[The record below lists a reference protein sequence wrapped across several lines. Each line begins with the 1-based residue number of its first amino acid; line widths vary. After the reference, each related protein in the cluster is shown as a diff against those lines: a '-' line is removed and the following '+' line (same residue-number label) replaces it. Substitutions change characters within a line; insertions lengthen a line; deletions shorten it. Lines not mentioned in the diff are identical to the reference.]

1 MAAIRLAPA
10 RRPLVGVVLLSAL
23 AASVALAAAVGRV
36 AIPLAD
42 QLAILAAQFSGQ
54 SFAGDPSLAA
64 ILLEVRLPRVVLAAL
79 TGAALATAGAA
90 LQGLFRNPLAD
101 PYLVGVSSGASAA
114 AVLVLTMSLPPIAY
128 ALGAVQLAAFGGG
141 LVAVSLALALAR
153 VGGQTSVAS
162 LLLAGIA
169 VAAIGGALSSF
180 LLFSSGERIFAAYA
194 WLLGG
199 FNTSDWQLVARVA
212 LPIGAGLA
220 VLLALGPSL
229 DLLQLDEEA
238 AAAMGLRVETTKLA
252 TIAAATLVAAA
263 AVSASGLI
271 AFVGL
276 IAPHVV
282 RLLAGPAHRPLLVL
296 SALGGAAFLVLAD
309 LAARTLLPEG
319 NLPVG
324 VVTAVVGGPFFLG
337 LLRLRR
343 ERLA

>member
-1 MAAIRLAPA
+1 VAATRLQPA
-10 RRPLVGVVLLSAL
+10 RQPVVGFVLVGALL
-23 AASVALAAAVGRV
+23 ASVALAVAVGRV

-42 QLAILAAQFSGQ
+42 QLAIVAAHLGGRAFD
-54 SFAGDPSLAA
+54 GDARLSA
-64 ILLEVRLPRVVLAAL
+64 ILLDVRLPRVVLAAL

-114 AVLVLTMSLPPIAY
+114 AVLVLTISLPPIAY
-128 ALGAVQLAAFGGG
+128 ALGAVQIAAFGGG
-141 LVAVSLALALAR
+141 LAAVSLALVLAR

-169 VAAIGGALSSF
+169 VAAIGGALSSYF
-180 LLFSSGERIFAAYA
+180 LFSSGERIFAAYA

-199 FNTSDWQLVARVA
+199 FNTSSWELVLRIAIPIA
-212 LPIGAGLA
+212 LGLV
-220 VLLALGPSL
+220 VLLGLGPSL

-238 AAAMGLRVETTKLA
+238 AASMGLRVERTKLL

-282 RLLAGPAHRPLLVL
+282 RLLAGPTHRPLLLL

-309 LAARTLLPEG
+309 LVARTLLPEG

-324 VVTAVVGGPFFLG
+324 VVTAAIGGPFFLV
-337 LLRLRR
+337 LLRLRQGR
-343 ERLA
+343 IA

>member
-1 MAAIRLAPA
+1 MVLA
-10 RRPLVGVVLLSAL
+10 VLLI
-23 AASVALAAAVGRV
+23 ASVALATAVGRIV
-36 AIPLAD
+36 IPLAD
-42 QLAILAAQFSGQ
+42 QLAILIGQASGRP
-54 SFAGDPSLAA
+54 FAGDPSLAA
-64 ILLEVRLPRVVLAAL
+64 ILLEVRLPRVVLSGL

-90 LQGLFRNPLAD
+90 LQGVFRNPLAD

-114 AVLVLTMSLPPIAY
+114 AVVVLTMSLPPIAY
-128 ALGAVQLAAFGGG
+128 ALGAVQAAAFVGG
-141 LVAVSLALALAR
+141 LAAVSLAIALAR

-162 LLLAGIA
+162 LLLAGVA
-169 VAAIGGALSSF
+169 VAAIGGAISSF

-199 FNTSDWQLVARVA
+199 FNTADWQLVARIA
-212 LPIGAGLA
+212 LPIAGGL
-220 VLLALGPSL
+220 VCLLLLGPSL

-238 AAAMGLRVETTKLA
+238 AAAMGLRVEATKLA
-252 TIAAATLVAAA
+252 TIGAATLVAAA

-282 RLLAGPAHRPLLVL
+282 RLLAGPAHRPLLLL

-324 VVTAVVGGPFFLG
+324 VVTAAVGGPFFLV
-337 LLRLRR
+337 LLRHRR
-343 ERLA
+343 ERLT

>member
-1 MAAIRLAPA
+1 MGPIPLARV
-10 RRPLVGVVLLSAL
+10 RRPLVAVALLATL
-23 AASVALAAAVGRV
+23 AASVTLATAVGRV

-42 QLAILAAQFSGQ
+42 QLAIIAAQFGGQ
-54 SFAGDPSLAA
+54 SFARDPSLAA

-101 PYLVGVSSGASAA
+101 PYLIGVSSGASAA

-141 LVAVSLALALAR
+141 LAAVALALALAR

-162 LLLAGIA
+162 LLLAGVA

-180 LLFSSGERIFAAYA
+180 LLFSSADRIFGAYA

-212 LPIGAGLA
+212 VPVGAGLA

-238 AAAMGLRVETTKLA
+238 AAAMGLRIEATKLT
-252 TIAAATLVAAA
+252 TIGAATLVAAA

-282 RLLAGPAHRPLLVL
+282 RLLAGPSHRPLLLL
-296 SALGGAAFLVLAD
+296 SALGGAAFLVIAD

-324 VVTAVVGGPFFLG
+324 VVTAAVGGPFFLA
-337 LLRLRR
+337 LLRFRR